1 MRVRERARSVVV
13 MSTTTETTDLREQAL
28 ERLKKQQDLRAHVLV
43 FVLVNTFVWT
53 IWALTGTGFPWPVF
67 VTGGWGIGL
76 VMNVWDAYL
85 RRPITEADVEREIT
99 HLRGV

>member
-1 MRVRERARSVVV
+1 
-13 MSTTTETTDLREQAL
+13 MSTMTETDDLREQAL

-43 FVLVNTFVWT
+43 FVLVNAFVWT

-67 VTGGWGIGL
+67 VTAGWGIGL